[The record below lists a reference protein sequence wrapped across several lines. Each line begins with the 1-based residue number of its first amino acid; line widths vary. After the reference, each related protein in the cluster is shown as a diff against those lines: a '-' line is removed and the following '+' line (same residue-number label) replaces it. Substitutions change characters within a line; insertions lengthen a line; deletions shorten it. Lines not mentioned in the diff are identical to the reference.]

1 MWNAQSDFCFEIS
14 ATTAPDRVAPHPS
27 ESLRGLLA
35 RFAAA
40 NGATEHVVLKATG
53 ATKLLAPGAKDQ
65 DDAMIALADLCG
77 LPRAEISGRAY
88 TSLPSEGEQDFCNF
102 RGLPFRTRLLTSH
115 VRAVAPAA
123 LRISPIHRAEWDIVA
138 LNASAETG
146 EILLTECPSCK
157 SALGWKYPSIVHC
170 SECQIDLRDTKA
182 DAVIRDETV
191 LANIKLAA
199 ALVDADP
206 SVREQAIQCFAP
218 DLANFGPG
226 EIISLAA
233 LFGAVSTET
242 TGMDSVR
249 RELSHRKREVWTPE
263 FLSSG
268 MSTLL
273 DWPNG
278 LFQLV
283 EEMRSRPVTSTYSDK
298 TREMLGPLAD
308 LIEPWRVGETRAAY
322 FQALLRRHID
332 AVPDDEIHRYPLSVI
347 QRWSTR
353 ICSLQTV
360 LKLRKTAYDRFKRII
375 DHPGIVVAGGGG
387 TGELCLVNKEL
398 ALQLIDESRDL
409 LTLTSIKSQERISD
423 ATIEALEQ
431 AGFLVAASD
440 IARQLA
446 GIEEPCWKQSAWD
459 ATKRDLEARL
469 DPDAVRKSIRL
480 CDALSIAGRRR
491 LTSLADIFLAIQ
503 TGSIRLRALELDAAS
518 IGARFV
524 IDYDDAKQLINNLAS
539 TTPHSE
545 IGAEAVAKELR
556 ISFEHLRELVRAG
569 VIKAQ
574 ERAFDPDVRYSRKYI
589 IQRSD
594 IDQFHSEYVFVKF
607 LATKLGMVTRTL
619 KGLLT
624 DIGVELI
631 EIGYA
636 PLFAK
641 RQELNEKLGPR
652 GLTIDGERDPG
663 IALLNRPFAESD
675 REEILRILNAKV
687 VRLGS
692 SADAEPLRKHAA
704 SSRQD
709 RERRRLLA
717 VAELIEGVPIDE
729 AASRHRV
736 AAASLKIFA
745 LRYRRGGLAALIAA
759 KRPPR
764 EAAVITD
771 EQRERIIRRAHEM
784 VADVSSKKEGWH
796 IDDLQAF
803 AKSVCGHRVGQPKLR
818 VILSEAGLKWKSA
831 SGAIIRDSYNK
842 LFPRIRTD
850 IPADTLI
857 KYKSNRSL
865 ERKRFDI
872 AAQLIQGIP
881 LNDVLT
887 KMKTTRKAVKLLI
900 NDFNRDGIN
909 GLRLYASK
917 AGLNPSQRQSV
928 HDFAQALIKANAS
941 GAGAFNQTD
950 VVNYISEN
958 FGADYSVHSIGTML
972 KGLGLK
978 WVEGAYRR

>member
-1 MWNAQSDFCFEIS
+1 MSDDQPDFCFEIS
-14 ATTAPDRVAPHPS
+14 GATAPDRVAPHPS

-65 DDAMIALADLCG
+65 DDAISSLADLCG
-77 LPRAEISGRAY
+77 LPRAEIARRAY
-88 TSLPSEGEQDFCNF
+88 TSLPGEGEHEFCNF

-123 LRISPIHRAEWDIVA
+123 LRISPIHRAEWDIVP
-138 LNASAETG
+138 LNAAVETG

-157 SALGWKYPSIVHC
+157 STLSWNQTSIVHC
-170 SECQIDLRDTKA
+170 SECHIDLRDAKA
-182 DAVIRDETV
+182 DAVVCDETV
-191 LANIKLAA
+191 LTNVKLAA

-206 SVREQAIQCFAP
+206 SEREQAIRRFAP

-233 LFGAVSTET
+233 LFGAVSMESAGTE
-242 TGMDSVR
+242 SLR
-249 RELSHRKREVWTPE
+249 RELSHRKREAWTPE

-278 LFQLV
+278 FFELV

-308 LIEPWRVGETRAAY
+308 LIEPWRVGESRAAY
-322 FQALLRRHID
+322 FQSLLRRHID
-332 AVPDDEIHRYPLSVI
+332 AVPVDEIARYPLSII

-387 TGELCLVNKEL
+387 TGELSLVNKEL

-431 AGFLVAASD
+431 AGFLVTASD
-440 IARQLA
+440 VARRLA
-446 GIEEPCWKQSAWD
+446 GIDEPCWKQSTWD
-459 ATKRDLEARL
+459 DTKRDLEACL
-469 DPDAVRKSIRL
+469 DPDSDRKSIRL

-503 TGSIRLRALELDAAS
+503 AGSVRLRAVEPDAAS
-518 IGARFV
+518 IGARLI
-524 IDYDDAKQLINNLAS
+524 IDYEDAKQLIDTLAS
-539 TTPHSE
+539 STPHSE
-545 IGAEAVAKELR
+545 IGAEAVAIELR

-574 ERAFDPDVRYSRKYI
+574 ERPVDPEVRYSRKYI

-607 LATKLGMVTRTL
+607 LATKLGIATRKL
-619 KGLLT
+619 KVLLA
-624 DIGVELI
+624 DIGVEFI

-636 PLFAK
+636 PLFAR
-641 RQELNEKLGPR
+641 RQELIKKLEPH
-652 GLTIDGERDPG
+652 GLMIEGERDPG
-663 IALLNRPFAESD
+663 IALLRGTTADSD
-675 REEILRILNAKV
+675 QREILRILNAKV
-687 VRLGS
+687 VRLGPS
-692 SADAEPLRKHAA
+692 TDAEPLRKQAA
-704 SSRQD
+704 GSRQN

-717 VAELIEGVPIDE
+717 VADLIEGVPIDE
-729 AASRHRV
+729 AAARHGV
-736 AAASLKIFA
+736 AANSLYIFS
-745 LRYRRGGLAALIAA
+745 LRYRRGGLAALVAA

-764 EAAVITD
+764 KAAVIAE
-771 EQRERIIRRAHEM
+771 EQREAIVRRAHEM
-784 VADVSSKKEGWH
+784 VADVSSKKEGWR
-796 IDDLQAF
+796 IDDLQTF
-803 AKSVCGHRVGQPKLR
+803 AKNVCGYKVGQPKLR

-831 SGAIIRDSYNK
+831 SGTIIRDSYNK
-842 LFPRIRTD
+842 EFPRIRTD
-850 IPADTLI
+850 ISSETLS
-857 KYKSNRSL
+857 KYKTARSL

-872 AAQLIQGIP
+872 AAKLIQGIP
-881 LNDVLT
+881 LDDVLA

-900 NDFNRDGIN
+900 HDFNQDGIE
-909 GLRLYASK
+909 GLRLYTSK
-917 AGLNPSQRQSV
+917 AGLNPRQRQSV
-928 HDFAQALIKANAS
+928 RDFAQTLITANAS
-941 GAGAFNQTD
+941 GSGTFNQTD
-950 VVNYISEN
+950 VVNYISEK
-958 FGADYSVHSIGTML
+958 FGANYSVHSIGTML

-978 WVEGAYRR
+978 WVEGSSRK

>member
-1 MWNAQSDFCFEIS
+1 MSNVQPDFCFEIS
-14 ATTAPDRVAPHPS
+14 ATTAPDRVTPQPS

-35 RFAAA
+35 RFATA
-40 NGATEHVVLKATG
+40 NGVAEHVVLQATG

-65 DDAMIALADLCG
+65 DDAVTALADLCG
-77 LPRAEISGRAY
+77 LPRAEIARRAY
-88 TSLPSEGEQDFCNF
+88 TSLPGEGEREFCNF

-115 VRAVAPAA
+115 VRAVSPAA

-138 LNASAETG
+138 INASAETG
-146 EILLTECPSCK
+146 EVLLTECPNCK
-157 SALGWKYPSIVHC
+157 STLGWSYPSIVHC
-170 SECQIDLRDTKA
+170 AECQIDLRDAKA
-182 DAVIRDETV
+182 DAVVRDETV

-206 SVREQAIQCFAP
+206 STRERAIQCFAP
-218 DLANFGPG
+218 DLASFGPG

-233 LFGAVSTET
+233 LFGAVSMESAGT
-242 TGMDSVR
+242 DSLR
-249 RELSHRKREVWTPE
+249 RELSHRKRESWTPE

-278 LFQLV
+278 FFQLV
-283 EEMRSRPVTSTYSDK
+283 EAMRSRPVTSTYSDK

-322 FQALLRRHID
+322 FQSLLRRHLD
-332 AVPDDEIHRYPLSVI
+332 AVPDEEVARYPLAVI

-387 TGELCLVNKEL
+387 TGELSLVNKEL
-398 ALQLIDESRDL
+398 ALQVIDESRDL
-409 LTLTSIKSQERISD
+409 LTVTSLKSQERVSD

-431 AGFLVAASD
+431 GDVLVAATD
-440 IARQLA
+440 VARRLA
-446 GIEEPCWKQSAWD
+446 GIEELAWRQSAWD

-469 DPDAVRKSIRL
+469 APDPDRKSIRL

-491 LTSLADIFLAIQ
+491 LTSLADIFSGIQ
-503 TGSIRLRALELDAAS
+503 AGSIRLRALVPDATS
-518 IGARFV
+518 IGARLV
-524 IDYDDAKQLINNLAS
+524 IDYEDAKELIDNLAS
-539 TTPHSE
+539 ATPYSE
-545 IGAEAVAKELR
+545 IGAEAVAIELR

-569 VIKAQ
+569 IISAQ
-574 ERAFDPDVRYSRKYI
+574 ERPDDPDVRYSRKYI
-589 IQRSD
+589 IQRGD
-594 IDQFHSEYVFVKF
+594 IDRFHSEYVFVKF

-641 RQELNEKLGPR
+641 RGELNEKLGPR
-652 GLTIDGERDPG
+652 GLAIDGERDPG
-663 IALLNRPFAESD
+663 ITLLNRPFAESD

-687 VRLGS
+687 IRFGP
-692 SADAEPLRKHAA
+692 SADAEPLRRQAAA
-704 SSRQD
+704 SRQA
-709 RERRRLLA
+709 REKRRLLA
-717 VAELIEGVPIDE
+717 VADLIDGAPLDE
-729 AASRHRV
+729 AAHRYGV
-736 AAASLKIFA
+736 AANSLYIFS
-745 LRYRRGGLAALIAA
+745 LRYRRGGLAALVAA
-759 KRPPR
+759 ERPPR
-764 EAAVITD
+764 EVAVITA
-771 EQRERIIRRAHEM
+771 EQRAAIVRRAREM
-784 VADVSSKKEGWH
+784 VDDVSSKKGGWR

-803 AKSVCGHRVGQPKLR
+803 AKSVCGHRVGQGKLR
-818 VILSEAGLKWKSA
+818 IMLTEAGFRWKSA
-831 SGAIIRDSYNK
+831 SGVIVRDSYNK
-842 LFPRIRTD
+842 VFPQIRTD
-850 IPADTLI
+850 IPADTLS
-857 KYKSNRSL
+857 KYKTARSL

-881 LNDVLT
+881 LNDVLNG
-887 KMKTTRKAVKLLI
+887 MKTTRKAVKLLI
-900 NDFNRDGIN
+900 NDFNRDGID
-909 GLRLYASK
+909 GLRLYANK
-917 AGLNPSQRQSV
+917 AVLNPGQRRSV
-928 HDFAQALIKANAS
+928 HDFAQTLIMANAS
-941 GAGAFNQTD
+941 GTGTYNQTD

-958 FGADYSVHSIGTML
+958 FGADYSVQSIGTML

-978 WVEGAYRR
+978 WVEGASRK